1 MPSEF
6 RAALRTRWLIFLTL
20 LCIVAIVA
28 GCNAQYPINAPEK
41 QADVHQGY
49 RLERVKADPDN
60 PGDVLVDLDI
70 IGRGHTGGVAR
81 LWNDGSIA

>member
-28 GCNAQYPINAPEK
+28 GCDAQYPINAPEK

-60 PGDVLVDLDI
+60 PGDVLSDLDI